1 MRKNDLISILQEI
14 EGNPEVVLWNGFVE
28 DYMHLDRPVQGTLYK
43 MKRDVYEKFLTVERA
58 ERGRSAIITE
68 QDRKKYSE
76 IPYEYFECNPEFEG
90 AKERMYKKKN
100 VIWIT
105 TKNRNKK
112 LWDRNG
118 GYEY

>member
-43 MKRDVYEKFLTVERA
+43 MKRDVYEKFLTIERK
-58 ERGRSAIITE
+58 ERGRSSIITE
-68 QDRKKYSE
+68 QDKKKYSE

-90 AKERMYKKKN
+90 AKERMYKKKS

-105 TKNRNKK
+105 TKSRNKK